1 MSSFTGW
8 IQRRFAFY
16 GLDPISS
23 WRASLDKQLQPGDV
37 RHCASQVNHHLPLSP
52 STVAWIRLWARQS
65 YPLHFSCNA
74 LELGPAKF
82 CHPVKNTDAN
92 LCFSLLIVKMSRFE
106 FGPDHSLPSADLG
119 LSATALVVAGG
130 FLPCHPPFGLDF
142 CNGDRGQVE
151 PAPIE
156 GWQRQSWEVG

>member
-1 MSSFTGW
+1 M
-8 IQRRFAFY
+8 
-16 GLDPISS
+16 
-23 WRASLDKQLQPGDV
+23 
-37 RHCASQVNHHLPLSP
+37 
-52 STVAWIRLWARQS
+52 STVAWIRLWARQP

-106 FGPDHSLPSADLG
+106 FGPDHSLPSTDLG

-142 CNGDRGQVE
+142 CNMAIADRWNQHRLRAATAVLGGGIMTSTISRKRVARRSRVWRSIIGAVGNELLDGATDLVQK
-151 PAPIE
+151 
-156 GWQRQSWEVG
+156 SW